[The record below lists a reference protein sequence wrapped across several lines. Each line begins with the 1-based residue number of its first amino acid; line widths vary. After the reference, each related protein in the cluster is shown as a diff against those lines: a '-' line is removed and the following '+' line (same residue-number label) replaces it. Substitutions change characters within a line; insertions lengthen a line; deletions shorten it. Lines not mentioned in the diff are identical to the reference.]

1 MSDQP
6 NDQPNAQPNDQPTTA
21 RPEPK
26 YSKGERVGVSA
37 ARRFAA
43 GDTIERAPVIVIPAH
58 EAWILGRTGVA
69 PYLEPWEPP
78 SGNMALPLGL
88 GAIYRDDGE
97 PNAKLVARTEEMAID
112 IIALRDIEENED
124 IVVSRLEEPGLAIS
138 EITVSSLWRD
148 VVGRLGLRNRRAADK
163 M

>member
-6 NDQPNAQPNDQPTTA
+6 INDEPKSDEPKSPP
-21 RPEPK
+21 PEPK
-26 YSKGERVGVSA
+26 FSHGERVGVSA
-37 ARRFAA
+37 GRRFAA

-88 GAIYRDDGE
+88 AAIYRDDGE
-97 PNAKLVARTEEMAID
+97 PNAKFVARPEETAID
-112 IIALRDIEENED
+112 IIALREIEEGED
-124 IVVSRLEEPGLAIS
+124 IIVSRLEDTGPAVT
-138 EITVSSLWRD
+138 EITFSSIWRD
-148 VVGRLGLRNRRAADK
+148 LASRVRLRPRTEIHGE
-163 M
+163 